1 MAVTLLQLSSGILG
15 PLDALSGFAKGF
27 SRAEIGLLGSAHFVG
42 FFMGCWGAPRMIG
55 SVGHSR
61 TFAAFAATGAIGALA
76 HPIYI
81 DPIAWSFMRIL
92 TGIAIAG
99 CYTVV
104 EAWLQAKVTN
114 ATRGRVLGVYRS
126 VDLGASLIAQLM
138 IGFLEPATYLSY
150 NILAILCC
158 ASLLPLVLTTSVPP
172 SAPATPRLRPLKA
185 IRLSPLGAAGVVVAG
200 VTMPAFRMVGPIYGQ
215 DVGLRADQIGY
226 FLAAAILGGAIAQVP
241 VGWLADK
248 YDRRW
253 VLIFLSIASL
263 AVCGATAL
271 SNTPGLN
278 TIFFASFM
286 FGVATIPVFSVASA
300 HANDFAT
307 PDYIVE
313 LSASLM
319 FLYAV
324 GAIASPL
331 LASLLIENF
340 GPGALFAMIAVAHAI
355 LAFFGLIRMLARPT
369 SEMRTSYTYIPR
381 TSFILG
387 KLLGRKPHN

>member
-1 MAVTLLQLSSGILG
+1 MLG

-27 SRAEIGLLGSAHFVG
+27 SRAEIGLLGSAHFIG
-42 FFMGCWGAPRMIG
+42 FFIGCWGAPRMIG
-55 SVGHSR
+55 SVGHAR
-61 TFAAFAATGAIGALA
+61 TFSVFAAAGAIGAIA
-76 HPIYI
+76 HPMYI
-81 DPIAWSFMRIL
+81 DPIAWSFLRIL
-92 TGIAIAG
+92 SGIAIAG

-126 VDLGASLIAQLM
+126 VDLGASLLAQLM

-158 ASLLPLVLTTSVPP
+158 ASLLPLALTTSVPP

-226 FLAAAILGGAIAQVP
+226 FLAAAIFGGALAQIP

-271 SNTPGLN
+271 SDAPGI
-278 TIFFASFM
+278 TAIFLASFL

-307 PDYIVE
+307 PDYFIE

-331 LASLLIENF
+331 LASLLIENY

-355 LAFFGLIRMLARPT
+355 LALFGLIRMLARPT
-369 SEMRTSYTYIPR
+369 SETRTTYAYIPR

-387 KLLGRKPHN
+387 KLFGRKPHN